1 MSCSILI
8 IACFGCRPSHPTLL
22 WVFMRVISCDSQGFI
37 GSPILSRTFYIWTP
51 PYHAAFF
58 IWYMLRGF
66 GLLLGFHL
74 FVGILLSTRF
84 HVFSSSP
91 GLGALFGDLSGFS
104 FVRVPPCV
112 FRMFPVKVGL
122 LFGIFEFCLICHYRM
137 VPFLESIFMS
147 ISEIFATLVFAFVW
161 VFPFVSAS
169 LVLS

>member
-112 FRMFPVKVGL
+112 FRMFPVRVGL
-122 LFGIFEFCLICHYRM
+122 LFGIFEFCLFVIIGWYHFWN
-137 VPFLESIFMS
+137 PFSWVFQNF
-147 ISEIFATLVFAFVW
+147 FATLVF
-161 VFPFVSAS
+161 VFLWIFSFVSS
-169 LVLS
+169 PLVMF